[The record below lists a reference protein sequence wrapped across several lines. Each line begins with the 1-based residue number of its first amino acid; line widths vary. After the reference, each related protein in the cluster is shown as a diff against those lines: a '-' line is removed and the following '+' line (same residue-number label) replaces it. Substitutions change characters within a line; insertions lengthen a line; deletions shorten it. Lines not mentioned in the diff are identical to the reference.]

1 MTEKKDWDLFTKGW
15 MLGMIYAFCMNLS
28 SNQGIY
34 VMCNASLISSCTA
47 LFMLHDFRK
56 ENLTEKILPWCF
68 AGLILMQL
76 AAQVY
81 INMNYV
87 YWEDDGEALNCEI
100 TEGPLKGVITTE
112 AKKKLN
118 DENYH
123 LIQELGD
130 LSGKHILF
138 YNMFPQGYLMAE
150 NANNAS
156 FSGWIKEY
164 DLDNDKFK
172 EYYKIYP
179 EKIPDI
185 IFVDSRETSG
195 WDDKQ
200 WAQWCEE
207 NGYTSRLILDSERI
221 LFKQNE

>member
-1 MTEKKDWDLFTKGW
+1 
-15 MLGMIYAFCMNLS
+15 
-28 SNQGIY
+28 
-34 VMCNASLISSCTA
+34 
-47 LFMLHDFRK
+47 
-56 ENLTEKILPWCF
+56 
-68 AGLILMQL
+68 MQL

-87 YWEDDGEALNCEI
+87 YWEDAGEALNCEI

-156 FSGWIKEY
+156 FS
-164 DLDNDKFK
+164 
-172 EYYKIYP
+172 
-179 EKIPDI
+179 
-185 IFVDSRETSG
+185 
-195 WDDKQ
+195 
-200 WAQWCEE
+200 
-207 NGYTSRLILDSERI
+207 
-221 LFKQNE
+221 